1 MNSEQLG
8 AVLARQR
15 AAFERDGI
23 LGAPQRRASLAKL
36 KRAINARRSDLEAA
50 VRTDFVY
57 RSPYETAM
65 LELAPTIGGIDY
77 LRRNVARWMRPHRR
91 RVGLH
96 LRPGV
101 AEILYQ
107 PLGVVGVISPW
118 NYPIGLCLMPLATA
132 LAAGNRVM
140 LKPSELTPR
149 TADAVA
155 AMLGEIFSEDEVF
168 VATGGPEVGAAFSEL
183 PFDHLIFTG
192 STRVGRI
199 VMKAASD
206 HLVPVTLE
214 LGGKSP
220 AIIDRGYAL
229 ERAAASVAFGKLV
242 NAGQTCIAPDYVLAP
257 GAQVDAFAAAYER
270 AARAYYPAGERDDA
284 YAAIIS
290 RQHYDRL
297 RALVDDARAKGARVV
312 EVGATTTPRENTVVP
327 TLLLGAT
334 AEMLVMQEEIFGP
347 ILPVVAY
354 DSIDDAIAYVNAR
367 PRPLALY
374 LFSDRRDAVNQVLTR
389 TISGNVTVNDTLLHY
404 AVEDLP
410 FGGVGPSGMG
420 AYHGE
425 QGFRQFSHAKGVFI
439 QSRWNLAGVLRPPYR
454 KLTDAVLSYLLK

>member
-1 MNSEQLG
+1 MNEELSS
-8 AVLARQR
+8 VLTRQR
-15 AAFERDGI
+15 AAFGRDGI
-23 LGAPQRRASLAKL
+23 PTAQQRRANLAKL
-36 KRAINARRSDLEAA
+36 KRAMTARRADLEAA
-50 VRTDFVY
+50 VRADFVY
-57 RSPYETAM
+57 RPAYETAM

-77 LRRNVARWMRPHRR
+77 LRRNLARWMRPQRR
-91 RVGLH
+91 RVAIH
-96 LRPGV
+96 LRPGI
-101 AEILYQ
+101 AEIRYQ

-118 NYPIGLCLMPLATA
+118 NYPIGTCLMPLATA

-149 TADAVA
+149 TADAIA
-155 AMLGEIFSEDEVF
+155 AMLRKIFADDEVF

-192 STRVGRI
+192 STRVGRL
-199 VMKAASD
+199 VMKAASA

-220 AIIDRGYAL
+220 AIIDRGYSL
-229 ERAAASVAFGKLV
+229 ERAAASLAFGKLV

-257 GAQVDAFAAAYER
+257 AAQVDAFAAAYER
-270 AARAYYPAGERDDA
+270 AARAYYPDGVADEG
-284 YAAIIS
+284 YAAIIG

-297 RALVDDARAKGARVV
+297 CALVDGARAKGARVV
-312 EVGATTTPRENTVVP
+312 EIGKATPTRQNTIAP
-327 TLLLGAT
+327 TLLLGASD
-334 AEMLVMQEEIFGP
+334 EMQVMQEEIFGP

-354 DSIDDAIAYVNAR
+354 ETIDDAIAYVNAH

-374 LFSDRRDAVNQVLTR
+374 VFSDRRDAIEGVLTR

-404 AVEDLP
+404 AVENLP

-425 QGFRQFSHAKGVFI
+425 EGFQEFSHAKGVFI
-439 QSRWNLAGVLRPPYR
+439 QSRWNLAGLLHPPYR
-454 KLTDAVLSYLLK
+454 RLTDIVLSYLLK

>member
-1 MNSEQLG
+1 MSEELA

-23 LGAPQRRASLAKL
+23 PGAQQRRANLAKL
-36 KRAINARRSDLEAA
+36 KRAMNARRADLEAA
-50 VRTDFVY
+50 VRADFVY
-57 RSPYETAM
+57 RSAYETAM

-77 LRRNVARWMRPHRR
+77 LGRNLTRWMRPQRR
-91 RVGLH
+91 RVALH
-96 LRPGV
+96 LRPGA
-101 AEILYQ
+101 AEVLYQ
-107 PLGVVGVISPW
+107 PLGIIGVISPW
-118 NYPIGLCLMPLATA
+118 NYPIGVCLMPLATA

-149 TADAVA
+149 TATTIAV
-155 AMLGEIFSEDEVF
+155 MLGEIFSEDEVF
-168 VATGGPEVGAAFSEL
+168 VARGGPDVGAAFSAL

-192 STRVGRI
+192 STRVGRL
-199 VMKAASD
+199 VMNAASD

-220 AIIDRGYAL
+220 AIIDRAYAL
-229 ERAAASVAFGKLV
+229 ERAAGSVAFGKLV

-257 GAQVDAFAAAYER
+257 SVQIDAFAAAYER
-270 AARAYYPAGERDDA
+270 AVRAYYPAGERDDA

-297 RALVDDARAKGARVV
+297 RALVDDARTKGARVV
-312 EVGATTTPRENTVVP
+312 EIGATTPPRENTVPP

-334 AEMLVMQEEIFGP
+334 AEMQVMQEEIFGP

-354 DSIDDAIAYVNAR
+354 DDIDDAIAYVNAR

-374 LFSDRRDAVNQVLTR
+374 VFSDRRDAIDEVLTR

-425 QGFRQFSHAKGVFI
+425 EGFKQFSHAKGVFI
-439 QSRWNLAGVLRPPYR
+439 QSRWNLAGLLRPPYR

>member
-1 MNSEQLG
+1 MSERL
-8 AVLARQR
+8 ASVLARQR

-23 LGAPQRRASLAKL
+23 PGAQQRRANLAKL
-36 KRAINARRSDLEAA
+36 KRAMTTRRADLEAA
-50 VRTDFVY
+50 VRADFVY
-57 RSPYETAM
+57 RSAYETAM

-77 LRRNVARWMRPHRR
+77 LRRHVGRWMRPQRR
-91 RVGLH
+91 RVALH

-107 PLGVVGVISPW
+107 PLGVIGVLSPW

-149 TADAVA
+149 TADAIA

-168 VATGGPEVGAAFSEL
+168 VATGGPDVGAAFSEL

-192 STRVGRI
+192 SARIGRL

-206 HLVPVTLE
+206 RLVPVTLE

-257 GAQVDAFAAAYER
+257 SAQVDAFAEAYER
-270 AARAYYPAGERDDA
+270 AVRAYYPAGERDDA

-312 EVGATTTPRENTVVP
+312 KMGGATPPRDNTLAP

-334 AEMLVMQEEIFGP
+334 PEMQVMQEEIFGP
-347 ILPVVAY
+347 ILPVIAY
-354 DSIDDAIAYVNAR
+354 DAIEDAIAYVNAR

-374 LFSDRRDAVNQVLTR
+374 LFSDRRSAVDEVLTR

-410 FGGVGPSGMG
+410 FGGVGSSGMG

-425 QGFRQFSHAKGVFI
+425 EGFKQFSHAKGIFI
-439 QSRWNLAGVLRPPYR
+439 QSRWNLAGMLRPPYR

>member
-1 MNSEQLG
+1 MSAELSV
-8 AVLARQR
+8 VLARQR
-15 AAFERDGI
+15 AAFERDGVPT
-23 LGAPQRRASLAKL
+23 AQQRRANLAKL
-36 KRAINARRSDLEAA
+36 KRAMTARRADLEAA
-50 VRTDFVY
+50 VRADFVY
-57 RSPYETAM
+57 RSAYETAM
-65 LELAPTIGGIDY
+65 LELVPTIGGIDY
-77 LRRNVARWMRPHRR
+77 LRRHVARWMRPQRR
-91 RVGLH
+91 RVALH
-96 LRPGV
+96 LRPGA

-107 PLGVVGVISPW
+107 PLGVVGVLSPW

-149 TADAVA
+149 TADAITV
-155 AMLGEIFSEDEVF
+155 MLGETFSDDEVF
-168 VATGGPEVGAAFSEL
+168 VATGGPDVGAAISAL

-192 STRVGRI
+192 STRVGRL

-220 AIIDRGYAL
+220 AIIDQGYAL
-229 ERAAASVAFGKLV
+229 DRAAESVAFGKLV
-242 NAGQTCIAPDYVLAP
+242 NAGQTCVAPDYVLAP
-257 GAQVDAFAAAYER
+257 RAHVDAFATAYER
-270 AARAYYPAGERDDA
+270 AVRAYYPAGERDEA

-297 RALVDDARAKGARVV
+297 RGLVEDARAKGARIV
-312 EVGATTTPRENTVVP
+312 EIGAATPPRENTVVP

-334 AEMLVMQEEIFGP
+334 PEMQVMQEEIFGP

-354 DSIDDAIAYVNAR
+354 DAVDDAIAYVNAR

-374 LFSDRRDAVNQVLTR
+374 VFSNRRDAITAVLTR

-425 QGFRQFSHAKGVFI
+425 EGFKQFSHAKGVFI

>member
-23 LGAPQRRASLAKL
+23 LGAPQRRANLAKL
-36 KRAINARRSDLEAA
+36 KRAMNARRADLEAA
-50 VRTDFVY
+50 VRADFVY
-57 RSPYETAM
+57 RSAYETAM
-65 LELAPTIGGIDY
+65 LELAPTVGGIDY
-77 LRRNVARWMRPHRR
+77 LRRNLARWMRPHRR

-149 TADAVA
+149 TADAIA
-155 AMLGEIFSEDEVF
+155 AMLSEIFSEGEVF

-192 STRVGRI
+192 STRVGRF

-242 NAGQTCIAPDYVLAP
+242 NAGQTCIAPDYALVP
-257 GAQVDAFAAAYER
+257 SAQVDAFAAAYER

-297 RALVDDARAKGARVV
+297 RALLDDARAKGARIV

-327 TLLLGAT
+327 TLLLDAT
-334 AEMLVMQEEIFGP
+334 ADMQVMQEEIFGP

-354 DSIDDAIAYVNAR
+354 DAIDDAIAYVNAR

-374 LFSDRRDAVNQVLTR
+374 VFSDRRDAVDQVLTR

-425 QGFRQFSHAKGVFI
+425 EGFRQFSHAKGVFI

>member
-23 LGAPQRRASLAKL
+23 PGAPQRRANLAKL
-36 KRAINARRSDLEAA
+36 KRLMNARRPDLEAA
-50 VRTDFVY
+50 VRADFVH
-57 RSPYETAM
+57 RSAYETAM

-77 LRRNVARWMRPHRR
+77 LRGNVARWMRPQRR

-118 NYPIGLCLMPLATA
+118 NYPIGLCLMPLGTA

-149 TADAVA
+149 TADALA
-155 AMLGEIFSEDEVF
+155 AMLGAVFSEDEVF
-168 VATGGPEVGAAFSEL
+168 IATGGPEVGAAFSEL

-192 STRVGRI
+192 STRVGRF

-242 NAGQTCIAPDYVLAP
+242 NAGQTCIAPDYALVP
-257 GAQVDAFAAAYER
+257 RAQVDAFAAAYER
-270 AARAYYPAGERDDA
+270 AARAYYPDGERDDA
-284 YAAIIS
+284 YTAIIS
-290 RQHYDRL
+290 RPHYDRL
-297 RALVDDARAKGARVV
+297 RALVNDARAKGARVV
-312 EVGATTTPRENTVVP
+312 EVGTATPPRENTVAP
-327 TLLLGAT
+327 TLVLGAT
-334 AEMLVMQEEIFGP
+334 AEMQVMQEEIFGP

-354 DSIDDAIAYVNAR
+354 DAIDDAIAYVNAR

-374 LFSDRRDAVNQVLTR
+374 IFSDRRDAIDDVLTR

-404 AVEDLP
+404 AIEDLP

-425 QGFRQFSHAKGVFI
+425 EGFRQFSHAKGVFI

>member
-1 MNSEQLG
+1 
-8 AVLARQR
+8 
-15 AAFERDGI
+15 
-23 LGAPQRRASLAKL
+23 
-36 KRAINARRSDLEAA
+36 
-50 VRTDFVY
+50 
-57 RSPYETAM
+57 
-65 LELAPTIGGIDY
+65 
-77 LRRNVARWMRPHRR
+77 
-91 RVGLH
+91 
-96 LRPGV
+96 
-101 AEILYQ
+101 
-107 PLGVVGVISPW
+107 
-118 NYPIGLCLMPLATA
+118 MPLATA

-140 LKPSELTPR
+140 LKPSELAPR
-149 TADAVA
+149 TADAIA
-155 AMLGEIFSEDEVF
+155 AMLGEIFPEDEVF
-168 VATGGPEVGAAFSEL
+168 VATGGPDVGAAFSEL

-192 STRVGRI
+192 STRVGRL

-206 HLVPVTLE
+206 NLVPVTLE

-220 AIIDRGYAL
+220 AIIDRGYSL
-229 ERAAASVAFGKLV
+229 DRAAASVAFGKLV

-257 GAQVDAFAAAYER
+257 SAQLDAFAASYQR
-270 AARAYYPAGERDDA
+270 AVRASYPAGERDDA

-290 RQHYDRL
+290 REHYDRL

-312 EVGATTTPRENTVVP
+312 EIGSATPPRDNTLVP

-334 AEMLVMQEEIFGP
+334 PEMAVMQEEIFGP

-354 DSIDDAIAYVNAR
+354 DAIDDAIAYVNAR

-374 LFSDRRDAVNQVLTR
+374 VFSDRRDAITAVLTR

-425 QGFRQFSHAKGVFI
+425 EGFKQFSHAKGVFI
-439 QSRWNLAGVLRPPYR
+439 QSRWNLAGLLRPPYR

>member
-1 MNSEQLG
+1 MSEQP
-8 AVLARQR
+8 ASVLARQR
-15 AAFERDGI
+15 AAFERDGMP
-23 LGAPQRRASLAKL
+23 GAQQRRANLAKL
-36 KRAINARRSDLEAA
+36 KRAMTARRADLEAA
-50 VRTDFVY
+50 VRADFVY
-57 RSPYETAM
+57 RSAYETAM
-65 LELAPTIGGIDY
+65 LELAPTIGGIEY
-77 LRRNVARWMRPHRR
+77 LRRHVARWMRPQRR
-91 RVGLH
+91 RVALH

-107 PLGVVGVISPW
+107 PLGVIGVLSPW

-149 TADAVA
+149 TADAIA

-168 VATGGPEVGAAFSEL
+168 VASGGPEVGAAFSEL

-192 STRVGRI
+192 GARVGRL

-257 GAQVDAFAAAYER
+257 SAQVDAFAQAYER
-270 AARAYYPAGERDDA
+270 AVRAYYPAGERDDA

-312 EVGATTTPRENTVVP
+312 EIGGTTPPRDNTVAP

-334 AEMLVMQEEIFGP
+334 PEMQVMQEEIFGP
-347 ILPVVAY
+347 ILPVIAY
-354 DSIDDAIAYVNAR
+354 DAIDDAIAYVNAR

-374 LFSDRRDAVNQVLTR
+374 LFSDRRNAVDEVLTR

-425 QGFRQFSHAKGVFI
+425 EGFRQFSHAKGIFI
-439 QSRWNLAGVLRPPYR
+439 QSRWNLAGMLRPPYR
-454 KLTDAVLSYLLK
+454 KLTDAVLSYLMK

>member
-1 MNSEQLG
+1 MSAELS

-15 AAFERDGI
+15 AAFGRDGI
-23 LGAPQRRASLAKL
+23 PGAQQRRANLAKL
-36 KRAINARRSDLEAA
+36 KRAMTARRTDLEAA
-50 VRTDFVY
+50 VRADFAY
-57 RSPYETAM
+57 RSAYETVM
-65 LELAPTIGGIDY
+65 LELVPTIGGIDY
-77 LRRNVARWMRPHRR
+77 LRRNVARWMRPQRR
-91 RVGLH
+91 RVALH
-96 LRPGV
+96 LRPGT

-107 PLGVVGVISPW
+107 PLGVVGVLAPW

-149 TADAVA
+149 TADAIA
-155 AMLGEIFSEDEVF
+155 ALLGEIFSEDEVF
-168 VATGGPEVGAAFSEL
+168 VTTGGPDVGAAFSEL
-183 PFDHLIFTG
+183 PFDHLMFTG
-192 STRVGRI
+192 STRVGRL

-206 HLVPVTLE
+206 NLVPVTLE

-220 AIIDRGYAL
+220 AIIDQGYAAD
-229 ERAAASVAFGKLV
+229 RAAASVAFGKLV
-242 NAGQTCIAPDYVLAP
+242 NAGQTCTAPDYVLVP
-257 GAQVDAFAAAYER
+257 SPQVGAFAVAYER
-270 AARAYYPAGERDDA
+270 VVRAYYPAGERDDA

-297 RALVDDARAKGARVV
+297 RGLVEDARAKGARIV
-312 EVGATTTPRENTVVP
+312 EIGAATTPRENTLVP

-334 AEMLVMQEEIFGP
+334 QEMRVMQEEIFGP

-354 DSIDDAIAYVNAR
+354 EAIDDAIAYVNAR

-374 LFSDRRDAVNQVLTR
+374 IFSNRRDAIETVLTR

-420 AYHGE
+420 VYHGE
-425 QGFRQFSHAKGVFI
+425 EGFKQFSHAKGVFI
-439 QSRWNLAGVLRPPYR
+439 QSRWNLAGLLHPPYR
-454 KLTDAVLSYLLK
+454 KLTDAILSYLMK

>member
-1 MNSEQLG
+1 MSEERLG
-8 AVLARQR
+8 AVLGRQR

-23 LGAPQRRASLAKL
+23 PEAQQRRANLAKL
-36 KRAINARRSDLEAA
+36 KRAMTTRRVDLEAA
-50 VRTDFVY
+50 VRADFVY
-57 RSPYETAM
+57 RPAYETAM

-77 LRRNVARWMRPHRR
+77 LRRRLARWMRPQRR
-91 RVGLH
+91 RVALH

-107 PLGVVGVISPW
+107 PLGVVGVIAPW
-118 NYPIGLCLMPLATA
+118 NYPVGLCLMPLATA

-140 LKPSELTPR
+140 IKPSELTPR
-149 TADAVA
+149 TADAIA
-155 AMLGEIFSEDEVF
+155 AMLGEIFAEDEVF

-192 STRVGRI
+192 STRVGRL
-199 VMKAASD
+199 VMKAASG

-220 AIIDRGYAL
+220 AIVDRDYSL
-229 ERAAASVAFGKLV
+229 DRAAASVAFGKLV

-257 GAQVDAFAAAYER
+257 RAQVDAFSSAYER
-270 AARAYYPAGERDDA
+270 AVRSYYPDGARDDG

-297 RALVDDARAKGARVV
+297 RALVDDARAKGARVI
-312 EVGATTTPRENTVVP
+312 EIGAATPPRENTIAP

-334 AEMLVMQEEIFGP
+334 PEMHVMQEEIFGP
-347 ILPVVAY
+347 VLPVVAY
-354 DSIDDAIAYVNAR
+354 DTLDGAIAYVNAH

-374 LFSDRRDAVNQVLTR
+374 VFSDRRSAVEGVLTR
-389 TISGNVTVNDTLLHY
+389 TLSGNVTVNDTLLHY

-425 QGFRQFSHAKGVFI
+425 EGFKAFSHAKGVFV

-454 KLTDAVLSYLLK
+454 RLTDIVLSYLLK